1 MLRRNETRESDARR
15 VALVT
20 GGSRGLGRA
29 VVLALGAT
37 GAKVA
42 FCFLRDESAARET
55 VDAARSMGHDEPL
68 VVQCDVTRPEDRDRL
83 VTEVVDSLGPIGI
96 LVNNEGTTSDG
107 VATRMKEAWDDV
119 IGLDLS
125 APFRMSQLV
134 LRGMMRAKWGRI
146 VNIGSVASRLGFP
159 GQANYTAAKAGLEG
173 MTRSLAQEY
182 GRRGITVNTV
192 SPGFVETDLTRE
204 AGDLARDYVER
215 YSASGRFVTPEEV
228 ADVVAFLASERAC
241 GISGQ
246 TIHVD
251 GGLVKL

>member
-1 MLRRNETRESDARR
+1 MSQNGSTASPDTR

-29 VVLALGAT
+29 ITRGLAAT
-37 GAKVA
+37 GVRVA
-42 FCFLRDESAARET
+42 FCYLRDE
-55 VDAARSMGHDEPL
+55 DAARATSSEIRACGFAEPL
-68 VVQCDVTRPEDRDRL
+68 AVRCDLTVAEDRERL
-83 VTEVVDSLGPIGI
+83 VSHVETRLGPVTI
-96 LVNNEGTTSDG
+96 LVNNAGTTADG
-107 VATRMKEAWDDV
+107 VATRMKRAWDEL
-119 IGLDLS
+119 IALDLS
-125 APFRMSQLV
+125 APFRLAQLV

-182 GRRGITVNTV
+182 GRKGITVNTV

-204 AGDLARDYVER
+204 AGNLARDYVER
-215 YSASGRFVTPEEV
+215 YAATGRFVTAEEV
-228 ADVVAFLASERAC
+228 TDVVVFLASDLSR
-241 GISGQ
+241 GMTGQ
-246 TIHVD
+246 TLHVD

>member
-1 MLRRNETRESDARR
+1 M
-15 VALVT
+15 
-20 GGSRGLGRA
+20 
-29 VVLALGAT
+29 
-37 GAKVA
+37 A
-42 FCFLRDESAARET
+42 FCYLRDEQAARET
-55 VDAARSMGHDEPL
+55 VEAARAQGHDDPIA
-68 VVQCDVTRPEDRDRL
+68 VQCDVTLPADRERL
-83 VTEVVDSLGPIGI
+83 VNEVTARVGPIDV
-96 LVNNEGTTSDG
+96 LVNNAGTTADG

-119 IGLDLS
+119 ISLDLS
-125 APFRMSQLV
+125 APFRLTQLV

-182 GRRGITVNTV
+182 GRKGITVNTV

-204 AGDLARDYVER
+204 AGSLARDYVER

-228 ADVVAFLASERAC
+228 ADVVAFLVSDRARAV
-241 GISGQ
+241 SGQ